1 MIKLYEKQ
9 SYLRECEAVV
19 TDCFTKDGSLYVR
32 LDRTILFPEEGGQ
45 YADLGELVY
54 GDNTSVRLLGG
65 EVTDKSGKDIIYRV
79 ESEVPVG
86 EVKCILNWDLRY
98 ERMQNHSGEHVLT
111 GTIHNEFGYDN
122 VGFHLSDDGPVTLD
136 MNGVLT
142 WEEVME
148 MERKANEVI
157 YNNLPITDSYPTGAE
172 LANLSYRSKIEIEGQ
187 VRLITIGDRDNPIDV
202 CACCAPHVKTTG
214 EIGIIKVI
222 SMVNWKGG
230 VRISMLAGRRALRY
244 INDRFDII
252 RSVTERLTTSFDNVP
267 DIIDGY
273 KKEIGES
280 KALIN
285 KTYVSLA
292 EKICSASG
300 SPFVFFDSD
309 CPMSAMKNILSTLIN
324 MTDGYAGVFVG
335 EDGSYRYMIGSKDK
349 DSRIVASLLKEKLGA
364 KGGGKPDSIQGQVAS
379 CKEDIEKVLAG
390 LL

>member
-1 MIKLYEKQ
+1 MVKLYEKQ
-9 SYLRECEAVV
+9 SYLSECEAVV
-19 TDCFTKDGSLYVR
+19 TDCFTKDGFVYVR
-32 LDRTILFPEEGGQ
+32 LDRTIFFPEEGGQ

-364 KGGGKPDSIQGQVAS
+364 KGGGKPDSIPGQVAA

>member
-19 TDCFTKDGSLYVR
+19 TDCFTKDGFVYVR
-32 LDRTILFPEEGGQ
+32 LDRTIFFPEEGGQ

-54 GDNTSVRLLGG
+54 GDNTSVGLLGG

-349 DSRIVASLLKEKLGA
+349 DSRIVASLLKEKLDA
-364 KGGGKPDSIQGQVAS
+364 RGGGKSDSVQGQVAS

>member
-1 MIKLYEKQ
+1 MVKLYEKQ
-9 SYLRECEAVV
+9 SYLSECEAVV
-19 TDCFTKDGSLYVR
+19 TDCFTKDGFVYVR
-32 LDRTILFPEEGGQ
+32 LDRTIFFPEEGGQ

-187 VRLITIGDRDNPIDV
+187 VRLITIGDKDNPIDV

-309 CPMSAMKNILSTLIN
+309 CPMSAMKIILSTLIN

-349 DSRIVASLLKEKLGA
+349 DSRIVASLLKEKLDA
-364 KGGGKPDSIQGQVAS
+364 RGGGKPDSIQGQVAS

>member
-1 MIKLYEKQ
+1 MVKLYEKQ
-9 SYLRECEAVV
+9 SYLSECEAVV
-19 TDCFTKDGSLYVR
+19 TDCFTKDGFVYVR
-32 LDRTILFPEEGGQ
+32 LDRTIFFPEEGGQ

-172 LANLSYRSKIEIEGQ
+172 LANLPYRSKIEIEGQ

-349 DSRIVASLLKEKLGA
+349 DSRIVASLLKEKLDA
-364 KGGGKPDSIQGQVAS
+364 RGGGKSDSVQGQVAS

>member
-1 MIKLYEKQ
+1 MVKLYEKQ
-9 SYLRECEAVV
+9 SYLSECEAVV
-19 TDCFTKDGSLYVR
+19 TDCFTKDGFVYVR
-32 LDRTILFPEEGGQ
+32 LDRTIFFPEEGGQ

-54 GDNTSVRLLGG
+54 GDNTSVGLLGG

-187 VRLITIGDRDNPIDV
+187 VRLITIGDKDNPIDV

-349 DSRIVASLLKEKLGA
+349 DSRIVASLLKEKLDA
-364 KGGGKPDSIQGQVAS
+364 RGGGKSDSVQGQVAS

>member
-1 MIKLYEKQ
+1 MVKLYEKQ
-9 SYLRECEAVV
+9 SYLSECEAVV
-19 TDCFTKDGSLYVR
+19 TDCFTKDGFVYVR
-32 LDRTILFPEEGGQ
+32 LDRTIFFPEEGGQ

-187 VRLITIGDRDNPIDV
+187 VRLITIGDKDNPIDV

-349 DSRIVASLLKEKLGA
+349 DSRIVASLLKEKLDA
-364 KGGGKPDSIQGQVAS
+364 RGGGKTDSVQGQVAA

>member
-19 TDCFTKDGSLYVR
+19 TDCFTKDGFVYVR
-32 LDRTILFPEEGGQ
+32 LDRTIFFPEEGGQ

-349 DSRIVASLLKEKLGA
+349 DSRIVASLLKEKLDA
-364 KGGGKPDSIQGQVAS
+364 RGGGKSDSVQGQVAS